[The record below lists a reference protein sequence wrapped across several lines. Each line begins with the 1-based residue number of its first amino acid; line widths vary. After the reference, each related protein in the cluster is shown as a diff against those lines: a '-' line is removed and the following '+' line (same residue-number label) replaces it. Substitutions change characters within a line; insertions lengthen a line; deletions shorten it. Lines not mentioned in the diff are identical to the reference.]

1 MPLSLHENVPFAELL
16 ARHRRVRLAR
26 TAFSALNKSMNRH
39 TPQYDETPSEQPVA
53 GPTPV
58 DRAENVP
65 AIPSDDTA
73 VSTGSP
79 EPSPNKTTPKVK
91 SSLAGGTWAALIIG
105 ALLLIL
111 LLVFILQ
118 NQQSVELNLFVWSFE
133 FPAGI
138 GYLFSAITGALIMAL
153 VGGVRMLELR
163 RQLRKKR

>member
-1 MPLSLHENVPFAELL
+1 
-16 ARHRRVRLAR
+16 
-26 TAFSALNKSMNRH
+26 MNRH
-39 TPQYDETPSEQPVA
+39 TSQYDETSSEQPVA
-53 GPTPV
+53 GSTPL
-58 DRAENVP
+58 DHSENVP
-65 AIPSDDTA
+65 AIPSEDTT
-73 VSTGSP
+73 VSP
-79 EPSPNKTTPKVK
+79 DPPHNKPTPKVK
-91 SSLAGGTWAALIIG
+91 SSVAGGAWAAMIIG
-105 ALLLIL
+105 AVLLIL

>member
-1 MPLSLHENVPFAELL
+1 M
-16 ARHRRVRLAR
+16 
-26 TAFSALNKSMNRH
+26 
-39 TPQYDETPSEQPVA
+39 A
-53 GPTPV
+53 GSTPV
-58 DRAENVP
+58 DRSENVP

-73 VSTGSP
+73 ASTESP
-79 EPSPNKTTPKVK
+79 EPSETKPAPRVK

-118 NQQSVELNLFVWSFE
+118 NQQSIELNLFVWSFE